1 VFYLPGS
8 QSAADRQKVVAQVR
22 ANSGIR
28 RLYVYNALGALAVR
42 GTPGEVATAEKAL
55 EEMKVQ

>member
-1 VFYLPGS
+1 
-8 QSAADRQKVVAQVR
+8 VVAQVR